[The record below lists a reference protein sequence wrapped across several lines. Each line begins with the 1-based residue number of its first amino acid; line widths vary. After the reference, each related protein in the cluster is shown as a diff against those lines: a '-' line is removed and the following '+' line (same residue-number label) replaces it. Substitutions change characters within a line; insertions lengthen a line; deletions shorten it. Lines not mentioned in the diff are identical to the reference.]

1 MSEPLEKLAHQA
13 FHQGKS
19 YFGLAHKALSTQF
32 LKLIA
37 PPPENSTQPI
47 PTALLLKIQKRLI
60 EINET
65 DWQDAEKGIY
75 PASLLLEND
84 WQDFFRHYPLLWF
97 DMPSTWERANQK
109 RYQDFPQD
117 VDTSLYPSYYTQNF
131 HHQTDGYLSEWSANL
146 YDVQVDILFNGAAD
160 AMRRRVLAPLKQG
173 LQAFSHLDPRQIRV
187 LDVASGTGRTLKFIR
202 SMLPKAS
209 LHGVDLSS
217 AYLRKANQHLSQQS
231 SELPQLIQANAEEL
245 PYLNN
250 YFHGTTCV
258 FLFHEL
264 PAAAR
269 QQVINEC
276 FRVTKPGGVFVICDS
291 IQISDSPEMVPVMDS
306 FAAMFH
312 EPYYR
317 HYASDDLV
325 SRLHNA
331 GFTAVTEEVHF
342 MSKYLVAHKPIAT
355 EQSNPQLA
363 EAGVATTS

>member
-1 MSEPLEKLAHQA
+1 MSESITKLAYQA

-19 YFGLAHKALSTQF
+19 YFGLAHKTLSTQLLNF
-32 LKLIA
+32 VA
-37 PPPENSTQPI
+37 PPLEERTHPI
-47 PTALLLKIQKRLI
+47 PVELLLKIQKRLI

-75 PASLLLEND
+75 PTSLLLEND
-84 WQDFFRHYPLLWF
+84 WQDFFRHYPLLWL
-97 DMPSTWERANQK
+97 DMPATWERANQK
-109 RYQDFPQD
+109 RYQDFPPD
-117 VDTSLYPSYYTQNF
+117 VNTSLYPRYYTQNF
-131 HHQTDGYLSEWSANL
+131 HHQTDGYLSERSANL

-173 LQAFSHLDPRQIRV
+173 LQAFSDLDPRQIRV

-202 SMLPKAS
+202 SMLPTAS
-209 LHGVDLSS
+209 LYGVDLSS
-217 AYLRKANQHLSQQS
+217 AYLRKANQLLSQQS

-245 PYLNN
+245 PYLDN

-264 PAAAR
+264 PPAVR

-291 IQISDSPEMVPVMDS
+291 IQISDSPEMAPVMDS

-325 SRLHNA
+325 SRLHRA
-331 GFTAVTEEVHF
+331 GFTTVTEEVHF
-342 MSKYLVAHKPIAT
+342 MSKYLVAHKPIALENQT
-355 EQSNPQLA
+355 PQLSEPEIA
-363 EAGVATTS
+363 VPS